1 MKLKVDHLSKS
12 YGPTVALNDIAIDF
26 EPGLTGLLGPNG
38 AGKSTLIRTLA
49 TLQKPD
55 SGDVLLDGRSVISN
69 PMPMRQTLGYLPQ
82 DFGVYEG
89 LSARFLLNYLAQ
101 LKGIPS
107 AGERDQRVAEVLE
120 LTHLS
125 DVAHRAVSTYSGGMK
140 QRFGLAQSL
149 LNHPQILIA
158 DEPLAGL
165 DPGERRRCLSILQKV
180 AENSIVIFSTHIVDD
195 IHALCK
201 NLIIIDKGD
210 VKLASPTEKAIAE
223 LDGKVWNIDV
233 RGNEEKELEGEVL
246 SYSYPEPD
254 IKRYRVY
261 SETQLEGG
269 REAEPKLEDVYFL
282 NINRKAI

>member
-1 MKLKVDHLSKS
+1 MQLKVDHLSKS
-12 YGPTVALNDIAIDF
+12 YGPTVALNDIAIEF
-26 EPGLTGLLGPNG
+26 EIGLTGLLGPNG

-69 PMPMRQTLGYLPQ
+69 PLPMRQTLGYLPQ
-82 DFGVYEG
+82 DFGVYDG
-89 LSARFLLNYLAQ
+89 LSARFLLDYLAQ
-101 LKGIPS
+101 LKGITSP
-107 AGERDQRVAEVLE
+107 AQRDQRVAEVLE

-125 DVAHRAVSTYSGGMK
+125 EVAHRSVSTYSGGMK

-180 AENSIVIFSTHIVDD
+180 AETSIVIFSTHIVDD
-195 IHALCK
+195 IQALCK

-210 VKLASPTEKAIAE
+210 VKLASPTEKAISE

-233 RGNEEKELEGEVL
+233 TGNEAKGLEGDVL
-246 SYSYPEPD
+246 SYSYPAPST
-254 IKRYRVY
+254 KRYRVY
-261 SETQLEGG
+261 SELKPDGG
-269 REAEPKLEDVYFL
+269 EPTSPILEDVYFL
-282 NINRKAI
+282 NIDRDSA